1 MKKKLLLSVLCLLV
15 AIGAFALK
23 GDVNG
28 DGSITSADI
37 TALYTKKSSLKASHT
52 HFNWHI

>member
-37 TALYTKKSSLKASHT
+37 TALYIKILFESITHT
-52 HFNWHI
+52 L